1 MQSLLKYS
9 LFIFGLYV
17 TVSSC
22 KKDILNTNPNN
33 KITVSKDTLWFDT
46 VFTKVNSTTP
56 KSVNKQILIYN
67 PYDQR
72 IKTSIQLGG
81 GNNSH
86 FRLNVD
92 GETGSSFSDV
102 ELFPNDSI
110 FLFV

>member
-17 TVSSC
+17 MISSC
-22 KKDILNTNPNN
+22 KKEEFNTNPNSQVKVN
-33 KITVSKDTLWFDT
+33 TDTLWFDT

-81 GNNSH
+81 GDNSH
-86 FRLNVD
+86 FRLENHQ
-92 GETGSSFSDV
+92 
-102 ELFPNDSI
+102 
-110 FLFV
+110 